1 MTLPPMPDVASDP
14 RTRLAHE
21 VATASAAVLPS
32 SEPLEA
38 GEAQPGTEHIAS
50 LFAAAVTAGL
60 TGAVNGTVTL
70 LVGEEL
76 VETLRTS
83 PLGQLDVAAAL
94 QPALDAAAAALGS
107 SVGAGAEA
115 PLDTVVELQG
125 GGFVAVPLIG
135 AGIAAA
141 LLVPDATLASS
152 LTAAQRAADPSA
164 TGAPSAPVEELHPG
178 SVDPVSAIE
187 TMAPV
192 GSAVTPPPGGAS
204 VHPIAAGRRG
214 IEMLHGVEMEVTVEL
229 GRTRMAVR
237 DLLALAP
244 GTVLALDRAAG
255 APADL
260 LVNGRLVARGEV
272 VVVDEDFGLRVTEI
286 LDHSAVV

>member
-1 MTLPPMPDVASDP
+1 MTLPPMPDAASDP
-14 RTRLAHE
+14 RTRLAHD
-21 VATASAAVLPS
+21 VAVASAALLPA
-32 SEPLEA
+32 SEELAA

-50 LFAAAVTAGL
+50 LFAAAVTATL
-60 TGAVNGTVTL
+60 TGAVSGTVTL

-83 PLGQLDVAAAL
+83 PLGQLDVAAAV
-94 QPALDAAAAALGS
+94 QPALDAAAVALGS
-107 SVGAGAEA
+107 SVGAGTET
-115 PLDTVVELQG
+115 PLDVVVDRQG
-125 GGFVAVPLIG
+125 GAFTAVPLIG
-135 AGIAAA
+135 GGIAGA
-141 LLVPDATLASS
+141 LLVPDTTLA
-152 LTAAQRAADPSA
+152 AALRAATPV
-164 TGAPSAPVEELHPG
+164 GADHGTAAPVEDLRPG
-178 SVDPVSAIE
+178 AVDAWGAIE
-187 TMAPV
+187 TNPPP
-192 GSAVTPPPGGAS
+192 GSPVTPPPGGAT
-204 VHPIAAGRRG
+204 VHPITTGRRG

-244 GTVLALDRAAG
+244 GAVLALDRAAG